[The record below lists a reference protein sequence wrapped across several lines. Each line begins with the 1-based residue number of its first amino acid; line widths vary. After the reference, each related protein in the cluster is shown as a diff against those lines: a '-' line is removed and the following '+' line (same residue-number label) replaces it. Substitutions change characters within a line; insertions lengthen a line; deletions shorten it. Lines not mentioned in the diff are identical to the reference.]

1 MFCEAREYERTTVH
15 LLKIV
20 IVMAEVVTP
29 QLEEELIFHQLNDEK
44 QPIDEKEITLQSWI
58 ERDEDLSNES
68 VCGIDQRQKV
78 LATLQ
83 MPYMAICKLYMKAK
97 NGLNYVGSGWLVA
110 GDRLYT
116 AGHCVYNKSSGGWKT
131 SIIVIPGKCGFSE
144 PYGRYEATELMA
156 TRGWIDDVSPRYDM
170 GAIKLDRPVCH
181 NSFITPAME
190 DPNIAEICGYPADR
204 DNGIF
209 QYKMSDNL
217 VKEHGRFLYQ
227 ADTFGGQSGSPLLRN
242 RCVGVGIHNY
252 GGCPNKSSDLYQE
265 FIDGVA
271 NW

>member
-1 MFCEAREYERTTVH
+1 MGDVITTEIE
-15 LLKIV
+15 K
-20 IVMAEVVTP
+20 
-29 QLEEELIFHQLNDEK
+29 ELVFHKLVDEN
-44 QPIDEKEITLQSWI
+44 QEINEKEITSESWI
-58 ERDEDLSNES
+58 ERNEDLTNET

-78 LATLQ
+78 LATQQ

-110 GDRLYT
+110 GNILYT
-116 AGHCVYNKSSGGWKT
+116 AGHCVYNKSSGGWKS
-131 SIIVIPGKCGFSE
+131 SIIVIPGKCGMSE
-144 PYGRYEATELMA
+144 PYGRYEAIELMA
-156 TRGWIDDVSPRYDM
+156 TKGWIDNASPRYDM
-170 GAIKLDRPVCH
+170 GAIKLSKVVNH

-204 DNGIF
+204 DNGLF

-217 VKEHGRFLYQ
+217 VKENGRFLYQ

-242 RCVGVGIHNY
+242 RCIGVGIHNY